1 MTAFEEVTKFL
12 GIIRIQILILDRL
25 VRLSDYFSKGCVSI
39 KKTLVRLVRNLLYTT
54 GLLLMLNRYT
64 DWTDG
69 TRFMLYACRRYAFN
83 QITFLTAL
91 SRSTAKFG
99 VQVEWRR

>member
-39 KKTLVRLVRNLLYTT
+39 KKLVRLVRNLLYTT
-54 GLLLMLNRYT
+54 
-64 DWTDG
+64 
-69 TRFMLYACRRYAFN
+69 
-83 QITFLTAL
+83 
-91 SRSTAKFG
+91 
-99 VQVEWRR
+99 

>member
-39 KKTLVRLVRNLLYTT
+39 KKTRPSRQKPALYDRTPA
-54 GLLLMLNRYT
+54 
-64 DWTDG
+64 DD
-69 TRFMLYACRRYAFN
+69 
-83 QITFLTAL
+83 
-91 SRSTAKFG
+91 K
-99 VQVEWRR
+99 